1 LLDWFIGDDRTE
13 AYTPSKEHSMKT
25 ISDLDAQSDLA
36 RVLAEVADGETFV
49 ITVEGAPVAR
59 VSPVGGSVGRPVPP
73 PSDAA
78 VDALHRFRREQKIS
92 LGGLSI
98 RDLIED
104 GRRY

>member
-1 LLDWFIGDDRTE
+1 
-13 AYTPSKEHSMKT
+13 MKT
-25 ISDLDAQSDLA
+25 ITDLDAKTDLSQI
-36 RVLAEVADGETFV
+36 LAEVADGETFV
-49 ITVEGAPVAR
+49 ITVAGEPVAR
-59 VSPVGGSVGRPVPP
+59 VSPVERSAPA
-73 PSDAA
+73 PSDEA